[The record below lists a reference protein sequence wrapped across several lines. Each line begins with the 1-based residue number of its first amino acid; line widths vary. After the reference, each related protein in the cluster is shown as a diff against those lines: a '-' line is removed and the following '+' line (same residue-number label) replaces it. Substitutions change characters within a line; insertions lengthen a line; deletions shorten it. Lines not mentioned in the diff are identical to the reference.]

1 MASGGQSGQIP
12 TTTRNNRIPHPRFI
26 PKDSL
31 NGRRSSATTRPPLPP
46 NIGGRSHSLDGL
58 LDDTT
63 DSVDAR
69 NTRPRTRNTNNNN
82 NNYTNFTSLAEG
94 ESSTDTLI
102 SNHSKNSSHHSGGA
116 TNGADKKNSKESIR
130 STTNRRS
137 RSLDDLLDEDN
148 TILRVDEPDRCVSM
162 EELDE
167 TEMMSGQQQVHG
179 NEINEAATE
188 KPLKDIPFEEMTE
201 EAKIIHNIILNK
213 RIAPQRPPPPTSA
226 VENEK
231 LNSSNNNSPVPSEQ
245 LCENE
250 TITIENTMKIQP
262 TDNKDDLP
270 DEDNVSTAT
279 NSNSTYS
286 RQESVSSLSPS
297 ALSTTD
303 SQRESPDKTK
313 KTFMNKYMK
322 KVKLLMKK

>member
-1 MASGGQSGQIP
+1 
-12 TTTRNNRIPHPRFI
+12 
-26 PKDSL
+26 
-31 NGRRSSATTRPPLPP
+31 
-46 NIGGRSHSLDGL
+46 
-58 LDDTT
+58 
-63 DSVDAR
+63 VDAR

-116 TNGADKKNSKESIR
+116 TTGADKKNSKESIR

-167 TEMMSGQQQVHG
+167 TEMMSGQQQVHC

-226 VENEK
+226 VEHEK

-270 DEDNVSTAT
+270 DEDNLSTAT